1 MDIPGIYIVVKDK
14 TEALELFEQLKK
26 RYGFLHGGYSSQQQF
41 SLFKSYCH
49 DVASAIR
56 DCFEYQML
64 GPNKCLKKISHLQAQ
79 DNAAMVY
86 SNTLLVSELT
96 MFLYSIVKNAVPLS
110 EFPSCRKLAE
120 MSIDD
125 AVSVANDLNSNH
137 IVKGAVCA
145 GLLGKKVSDIIK
157 ISDVEGFYVDRIN
170 QLENELRELG
180 RAPIPMEEYLLK
192 KFKGELAYCHKAR
205 VKAGLGIVKEVV
217 SLIVNI
223 DAAIDDYESA
233 KAGQLSRVDYTGK

>member
-1 MDIPGIYIVVKDK
+1 MDISGIYIVVKDK
-14 TEALELFEQLKK
+14 TEALELFEQLKI

-56 DCFEYQML
+56 ECFEYQML
-64 GPNKCLKKISHLQAQ
+64 GPNKCLKKISQLQAQ
-79 DNAAMVY
+79 DNLY
-86 SNTLLVSELT
+86 LLDSNATIVSELT
-96 MFLYSIVKNAVPLS
+96 IFLYSIIRDAVPLS

-120 MSIDD
+120 MSIGD
-125 AVSVANDLNSNH
+125 AISVVNDLNSNH

-145 GLLGKKVSDIIK
+145 GLLGKKVSDVIK
-157 ISDVEGFYVDRIN
+157 ISDVEAFYVDRIN

-180 RAPIPMEEYLLK
+180 RAPISMEEYLLK

-205 VKAGLGIVKEVV
+205 ITAGLGIAKEII
-217 SLIVNI
+217 SLIVNV
-223 DAAIDDYESA
+223 DAAIDDYEST
-233 KAGQLSRVDYTGK
+233 KSGQLSRIDYTDK